1 MLMKIWIENILLKK
15 SRKIDQFIGKLQ
27 IVFILS
33 FGNIVGNETRNDNIN
48 KQNYNSSTHQMNY
61 GSNQNDFNMR
71 NNIFNNSK
79 YSSNDKNQ
87 QFTMLPFENKVAD
100 NLENFVREKLSKFS

>member
-1 MLMKIWIENILLKK
+1 
-15 SRKIDQFIGKLQ
+15 
-27 IVFILS
+27 
-33 FGNIVGNETRNDNIN
+33 
-48 KQNYNSSTHQMNY
+48 MNY